1 MENLDKN
8 LLEKLAEAA
17 HEIFYEDLT
26 IKGYKYGQVTQENKK
41 EHSLLKPYAK
51 LSEDEK
57 ESNRNSV
64 RDISNKLASVGYAMV
79 AARCNETKGEFQN
92 DEIEKLAKLEHER
105 WVQKKLNTGWKP
117 AEKTIKEKKLHKDL
131 ISWDKLTEDDKEKD
145 RILVRGIPKILANAG
160 YTVLKLR

>member
-41 EHSLLKPYAK
+41 EHSSLKPYAE
-51 LSEDEK
+51 LPENEK
-57 ESNRNSV
+57 ESNRNNV
-64 RDISNKLASVGYAMV
+64 RDIPNKLASVRYAMV
-79 AARCNETKGEFQN
+79 AARGNETKGEFQN

-105 WVQKKLNTGWKP
+105 WMQEKLDNGWQYAKKTDRV
-117 AEKTIKEKKLHKDL
+117 AKLHKSL
-131 ISWDKLTEDDKEKD
+131 IPWGKLSEGEKEKD
-145 RILVRGIPKILANAG
+145 RALVKGIPKILAKAG
-160 YTVLKLR
+160 YTMIKLR